1 MDRPTGVTI
10 LAVLHFFGAA
20 AYIFAALGLFALGA
34 GGAMTAAEMPEL
46 DGAVAFLLGLGAV
59 LGFILLIFGV
69 LSLALGIGLLKLR
82 NWARVITIVL
92 VGLGLLLSA
101 LSLLGSLLSFEI
113 GSFIGDA
120 IFVALQGWMLHYLL
134 QPHVKDAFGVS

>member
-10 LAVLHFFGAA
+10 LAVLHFLGAA

-46 DGAVAFLLGLGAV
+46 DGAAAFLLGLGAV

-92 VGLGLLLSA
+92 VGLGLL
-101 LSLLGSLLSFEI
+101 GSLLSFEI

-134 QPHVKDAFGVS
+134 QPHVKDAFGAA